1 MHEHMCKSPESVV
14 DAQINLFFISFSENG
29 ISYFLYGD
37 FKIEYGCIF
46 TVLISVLISI
56 QENYSNNES
65 HQTSI
70 APNNLFQFEKQLY
83 EKIFTP
89 FFPAYY
95 LDCIDVDQ
103 LLFKPGGGR
112 IIYRQ
117 WKYPD
122 NRSGCGQSAGHGGI
136 NRHDL
141 HLYTEWRGYQ

>member
-1 MHEHMCKSPESVV
+1 MGCTFMHKHMCKSPESVV
-14 DAQINLFFISFSENG
+14 DVQINLFLIAFSENG
-29 ISYFLYGD
+29 ISYFLHGD
-37 FKIEYGCIF
+37 FGIECGCIF

-56 QENYSNNES
+56 HENYSNNKS

-89 FFPAYY
+89 FFPAHY
-95 LDCIDVDQ
+95 LDCIDVDR

-117 WKYPD
+117 RQHP
-122 NRSGCGQSAGHGGI
+122 HP
-136 NRHDL
+136 
-141 HLYTEWRGYQ
+141 